1 MRLIDRL
8 LGKGLQAEYQRI
20 ENDLEE
26 KDKNIKFGSLS
37 LTIFLLFIIYT
48 FFFIGSSIT
57 TESTFFIVIQIIMR
71 CIAILFGLLISY
83 YGIRLIILQRRLNK
97 QPIYIIS
104 TIIGMISI
112 TFYLFVSISSIMEYF
127 FPT

>member
-8 LGKGLQAEYQRI
+8 LGKGLQAEYQSI

-71 CIAILFGLLISY
+71 CIAILFGLFISY

-112 TFYLFVSISSIMEYF
+112 TFYLFVSISSIMEF
-127 FPT
+127 FFSF